1 MSTTSMALS
10 APDMSGE
17 GQGASA
23 PRDVRLQA
31 RFWRSP
37 FAVAAAAVLAAQLLL
52 IAAAAMRGA
61 TLSYEITFSL
71 TAVSATL
78 LAAGIWPAWNY
89 LAIDEDG
96 IDQQAGLR
104 TVRVAWPDIQ
114 QIRAFDGWAEL
125 RVIEG
130 RGRRYAVRRVP
141 IFNRYDLSADAF
153 AELLEES
160 WQRARPA
167 VE

>member
-1 MSTTSMALS
+1 MSTASMALR
-10 APDMSGE
+10 APEISGDAV
-17 GQGASA
+17 GASG
-23 PRDVRLQA
+23 RGGIRLQA

-37 FAVAAAAVLAAQLLL
+37 FAVAAAAVLAAQILL
-52 IAAAAMRGA
+52 IAAAAIKGA
-61 TLSYEITFSL
+61 TLSYEFTFSL

-89 LAIDEDG
+89 LIIDEDG

-104 TVRVAWPDIQ
+104 TVKIAWPDIQ
-114 QIRAFDGWAEL
+114 QIRAFDGWAEI

-130 RGRRYAVRRVP
+130 RGERFAVKRVP

-153 AELLEES
+153 AELIEEAWLRS
-160 WQRARPA
+160 RPA
-167 VE
+167 